1 MVMADRIRKLDD
13 WEALQDEIANY
24 RTSNK
29 RGQGQVYPSKKLKRR
44 TEARKAHLIRKERQ
58 GKGRW

>member
-1 MVMADRIRKLDD
+1 MTKRIRNYED
-13 WEALQDEIANY
+13 WEALQDEIANS

-29 RGQGQVYPSKKLKRR
+29 RGRGQLHPTNKLKRR
-44 TEARKAHLIRKERQ
+44 TEARKSLIIREERK